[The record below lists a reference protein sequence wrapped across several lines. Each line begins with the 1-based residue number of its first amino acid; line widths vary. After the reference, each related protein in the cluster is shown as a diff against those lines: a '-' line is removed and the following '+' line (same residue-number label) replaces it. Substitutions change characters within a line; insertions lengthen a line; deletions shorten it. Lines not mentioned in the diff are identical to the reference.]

1 MKSKGL
7 LSALLLCALLSSCA
21 SGSAQ
26 TSADGVDTT
35 PDTYSGSAV
44 RTPTGYTDLTDETER
59 QTQPTDLP
67 DPATGFS
74 DGGYT
79 YADSVNGLPTESFGV
94 YRSDTEDGDNGG
106 ESPTEKN
113 NRYGEDGNYNETTEP
128 DSADEPEGGENDILP
143 PREPEE
149 DEITVPDMQDIYA
162 EAIAAAEDGYS
173 ASVKLGCTASLSDG
187 SSSVYNYNYTVECR
201 DGVYSSHSTV
211 NGVDIEQSY
220 PGTKKSKAEFL
231 TACSMIEPI
240 ELTGY
245 YFEKNASGTLVHAA
259 LNGEDL
265 RSTLLGSSTLF
276 RGFDKKTPE
285 ELKIGRLYI
294 SALISPDGTPECFA
308 YSFSFTVSDNALGDV
323 DFKVDIN
330 VTYK

>member
-7 LSALLLCALLSSCA
+7 LSALLLCVLLSSCA
-21 SGSAQ
+21 GGSAQ

-44 RTPTGYTDLTDETER
+44 QTPIGYTDLTDETER

-94 YRSDTEDGDNGG
+94 YRSDTDDADNGG
-106 ESPTEKN
+106 KDPAEKSDS
-113 NRYGEDGNYNETTEP
+113 YGDGIYNKSTEP
-128 DSADEPEGGENDILP
+128 DPTDGTEGGEGDVLP
-143 PREPEE
+143 PIEPGE
-149 DEITVPDMQDIYA
+149 DEITVPDMQNIYA
-162 EAIAAAEDGYS
+162 EAIAAVVDGYS

-187 SSSVYNYNYTVECR
+187 SSSVYDYNYAVECR

-211 NGVDIEQSY
+211 NGVNIEQSY

-231 TACSMIEPI
+231 MACSMIEPI

-265 RSTLLGSSTLF
+265 RATLLGSSTLF

-294 SALISPDGTPECFA
+294 SALVSPDGTPECFA